1 MQHLLEDPHEDH
13 KEVNILTSDEIETDY
28 IRIYPSAEVK
38 ELLTWLVH
46 GDEVE
51 AIDHT

>member
-28 IRIYPSAEVK
+28 IRVYPSED
-38 ELLTWLVH
+38 LLEFYRWLVY
-46 GDEVE
+46 GDEAE

>member
-1 MQHLLEDPHEDH
+1 MEHLLEDPHEDH

-38 ELLTWLVH
+38 ELLTWLVY
-46 GDEVE
+46 GDEAE